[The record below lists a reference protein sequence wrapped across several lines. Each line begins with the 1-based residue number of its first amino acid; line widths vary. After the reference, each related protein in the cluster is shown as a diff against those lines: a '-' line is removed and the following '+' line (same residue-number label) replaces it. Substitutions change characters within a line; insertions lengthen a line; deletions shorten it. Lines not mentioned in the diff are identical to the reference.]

1 MQLMPLPLDNP
12 LGLTIQIF
20 FEPQDSNN
28 GKCFDNFSNI
38 PLISVIPAHLGNSC
52 FVSPSSTSP
61 TNLSIEHSVS
71 ASPTKIEL
79 D

>member
-20 FEPQDSNN
+20 FEPHDSNS

-38 PLISVIPAHLGNSC
+38 SLISGNKSDT
-52 FVSPSSTSP
+52 FSFWGSLAG
-61 TNLSIEHSVS
+61 LSLLEVLFKTYFFIFDHNSVGNV
-71 ASPTKIEL
+71 
-79 D
+79 